1 MTQNSRIYKVY
12 EASEMDNIDMTLYQN
27 SVRWNNDDTQFILE
41 YIDVPKTTVGTLT
54 YEETLLLMT
63 TELWRNELRTD

>member
-1 MTQNSRIYKVY
+1 MTQNSRIYEVY
-12 EASEMDNIDMTLYQN
+12 AAGEIDNLDLTLYQD
-27 SVRWNNDDTQFILE
+27 SVRWNNDGTQFILE
-41 YIDVPKTTVGTLT
+41 YIDVPETTVGTLT

>member
-41 YIDVPKTTVGTLT
+41 YIDVPKTIVGTLT
-54 YEETLLLMT
+54 YEEALLLMN